1 MIRRTV
7 TRLVQS
13 RLAEYPSVA
22 IVGPRQCGKTTIGK
36 TLSPNYFDLEQEP
49 DRLRLDLE
57 WNNLSHSEQLIVLD
71 EAQSWPEVFPRLRG
85 EIDQN
90 RTLRGRYLLLGSIS
104 PALMHQVTQ
113 SLAGRLAL
121 VEMSPLNQ
129 GELTSDQQRERHW
142 FFGGYIDGGVCNDS
156 DALEWQSNYIRL
168 LAYRDLP
175 EWGLPA
181 RPSTTLRLMKMLAYR
196 NGQVWNAS
204 ELGKSLSL
212 SYHTVNSYV
221 DYLEGAYLIR
231 RLPAY
236 HKNIGKRL
244 VKSPKLYWRD
254 TGLLHLLLG
263 IDNREQLFSYPSV
276 GQSWEGHVIEQLLSS
291 LANLGRSFDAFHAR
305 FANGREIDLLVQCDS
320 RLWAI
325 EIKLT
330 TSPSVDEFRLAV
342 ENSELLGAT
351 NTLLICRTAHIA
363 ANKTS
368 AVCDLATAMRFLLEG
383 RVT

>member
-1 MIRRTV
+1 MMPRTV

-22 IVGPRQCGKTTIGK
+22 IVGPRQCGKTTVGK
-36 TLSPNYFDLEQEP
+36 ALSQNYFDLEQES
-49 DRLRLDLE
+49 DRLRLDLA
-57 WNNLSHSEQLIVLD
+57 WNDLSSSEQLIVLD
-71 EAQSWPEVFPRLRG
+71 EAQSWPELFPRLRG

-90 RTLRGRYLLLGSIS
+90 RSLRGRYLLLGSIS

-129 GELTSDQQRERHW
+129 IELTSDQQRDRHW
-142 FFGGYIDGGVCNDS
+142 FFGGYFDGGVCNDS
-156 DALEWQSNYIRL
+156 DLLDWQSNYIRL

-175 EWGLPA
+175 EWGLSA

-196 NGQVWNAS
+196 NGQIWNAS

-221 DYLEGAYLIR
+221 DYLEGAYLLR

-254 TGLLHLLLG
+254 SGLLHSLLG
-263 IDNREQLFSYPSV
+263 IDNTEHLFSYPSV
-276 GQSWEGHVIEQLLSS
+276 GQSWEAHVIEQLLSS
-291 LANLGRSFDAFHAR
+291 LTNLGRSFDAFHVR
-305 FANGREIDLLVQCDS
+305 FANGREIDLLVQFNS

-330 TSPSVDEFRLAV
+330 TNPTVDEFRLAV
-342 ENSELLGAT
+342 ENSEMLGAT
-351 NTLLICRTAHIA
+351 NTLLICRTTNIV

-368 AVCDLATAMRFLLEG
+368 AVCDLATATRFLLEG
-383 RVT
+383 SVS

>member
-1 MIRRTV
+1 MRRTV
-7 TRLVQS
+7 TQLVQS

-22 IVGPRQCGKTTIGK
+22 IVGPRQCGKTTVGK
-36 TLSPNYFDLEQEP
+36 ALSPNYFDLEQES

-57 WNNLSHSEQLIVLD
+57 WNDLSSSEQLIVLD
-71 EAQSWPEVFPRLRG
+71 EAQSWPELFPRLRG

-90 RTLRGRYLLLGSIS
+90 RSLCGRYLLLGSIS

-129 GELTSDQQRERHW
+129 IELTSDQQRDRHW
-142 FFGGYIDGGVCNDS
+142 FFGGYFDGGVCNDS
-156 DALEWQSNYIRL
+156 DLLDWQSNYIRL

-175 EWGLPA
+175 EWGLSA

-221 DYLEGAYLIR
+221 DYLEGAYLLR

-254 TGLLHLLLG
+254 SGLLHSLLG
-263 IDNREQLFSYPSV
+263 IDNSEHLFSYPSV
-276 GQSWEGHVIEQLLSS
+276 GQSWEAHVIQQLLSS
-291 LANLGRSFDAFHAR
+291 LTNLGKSFDAFHVR
-305 FANGREIDLLVQCDS
+305 FANGREIDLLVHFNA

-330 TSPSVDEFRLAV
+330 TNPTVDEFRLAV
-342 ENSELLGAT
+342 ENSEMLGAT
-351 NTLLICRTAHIA
+351 NTLLICHTANIV
-363 ANKTS
+363 ANKTN
-368 AVCDLATAMRFLLEG
+368 AVCDLATATRFLLEG
-383 RVT
+383 NVT